1 MQAEPSPTALA
12 THERL
17 ICGLMATLERQT
29 AETPN
34 RGPAE
39 RLQTH
44 GASLLLTAD
53 RVYKIKK
60 PVNLGFLDFSTLA
73 RRHHYCEEELRI
85 NRRYAPQLYRRVVA
99 ITGSPDRPQING
111 EGAIIDYAV
120 EMNRFAAEQR
130 MDAVLARGELS
141 AADIAALA
149 RQLGQLHAES
159 PRCHPGTTNSVRL
172 NQPLI
177 DNLADCERLLA
188 GRPGLDAVT
197 RWSRQALSEL
207 QPVFE
212 RRLADGFVRECHGD
226 LHLANLFR
234 DEQGIHPFDAIEFDP
249 ALRWID
255 VMNDLAFLLIDLDQR
270 GANDLSAL
278 LLSHYLEETGD
289 YDGLAPLALFRSYRA
304 LVRAKVTWIR
314 AEQAANDP
322 AERTALVSE
331 VDRYLALAERQTRP
345 STPVLWQMGG
355 LSGSGKS
362 TRALALVRTHA
373 AIRIRSDVERKRLFG
388 LSPQAHS
395 QSPVGA
401 GLYTPESGQLTY
413 QRLAT
418 LARDCLR
425 LGYSVVVDAASLR
438 ASERTLFRTLA
449 EAGGWPWRLVWCTA
463 DEVTLRAR
471 IDARRQAGGD
481 PSEATGHVLDAQLRI
496 VEPPDD
502 ATMATGAVAGEAD
515 SASTSGER
523 QP

>member
-1 MQAEPSPTALA
+1 MQAEPSATALA
-12 THERL
+12 AHEQL
-17 ICGLMATLERQT
+17 IRGMMTALERQST
-29 AETPN
+29 EASG
-34 RGPAE
+34 RGPVE

-73 RRHHYCEEELRI
+73 RRQHYCEEELRI

-99 ITGSPDRPQING
+99 ITGSPDQPQFDG
-111 EGAIIDYAV
+111 EGAIIEYAV

-130 MDAVLARGELS
+130 MDAVLARGEVS
-141 AADIAALA
+141 AADIAVLA
-149 RQLGQLHAES
+149 RHLSQLHAES
-159 PRCHPGTTNSVRL
+159 PRCQPGTADIAQL
-172 NQPLI
+172 NQPLL

-188 GRPGLDAVT
+188 GRPGLDAVAS
-197 RWSRQALSEL
+197 WSRRALGEL
-207 QPVFE
+207 QAVFE
-212 RRLADGFVRECHGD
+212 RRLASGCVRECHGD

-234 DEQGIHPFDAIEFDP
+234 DDQGIHAFDAIEFDP

-255 VMNDLAFLLIDLDQR
+255 VMNDLAFLLMDLDQR
-270 GANDLSAL
+270 GADDLSAL

-289 YDGLAPLALFRSYRA
+289 YDGLAPLALFRCYRA

-314 AEQAANDP
+314 AEQAAP
-322 AERTALVSE
+322 AERTALASE
-331 VDRYLALAERQTRP
+331 VDRYLALAERQIQP
-345 STPVLWQMGG
+345 ATPILWQMGG

-362 TRALALVRTHA
+362 TRALALVRAHA

-425 LGYSVVVDAASLR
+425 HGYSVVVDAASLR

-463 DEVTLRAR
+463 DEATLRAR
-471 IDARRQAGGD
+471 IEARRQAGGD
-481 PSEATGHVLDAQLRI
+481 PSEATGSVLDAQLRI

-502 ATMATGAVAGEAD
+502 TGTLANDAD
-515 SASTSGER
+515 SAQPER